1 MTKNKPHKIRIRFI
15 LSIALIVFLTPLL
28 NKEYH
33 NIFPPTTQP
42 KEQTAIALLM
52 NLLGEFRTS
61 IAALFYIKSEEYFH
75 ELEAMQ
81 NWKEQTETMPLF
93 RLVTLLDPHMIQ
105 AYDVASYHLAV
116 DLKKVQEGLDFLNEG
131 LANNPNNPELHFT
144 AALIHFMQTQNYEE
158 AVNHAKIA
166 QSLAADATMLAN
178 IIRIKA
184 YALYRQ
190 KKFHESL
197 ESFQELLKLLQEDSN
212 FNEDD
217 PAISGLKTKI
227 SELKQLLSPTN

>member
-1 MTKNKPHKIRIRFI
+1 MIKKRLHKTKIRFVLLIIFFI
-15 LSIALIVFLTPLL
+15 LLTPFL

-33 NIFPPTTQP
+33 NIFPPAIQP
-42 KEQTAIALLM
+42 KEQAATALLM
-52 NLLGEFRTS
+52 NFLGEFRTS

-131 LANNPNNPELHFT
+131 LTNNPNNPELHFT
-144 AALIHFMQTQNYEE
+144 AALIHFMRTQNYEE
-158 AVNHAKIA
+158 AVNHAKTA
-166 QSLAADATMLAN
+166 QAFTTDKMMLGN

-184 YALYRQ
+184 YSLLRQ
-190 KKFHESL
+190 KRVQESL
-197 ESFQELLKLLQEDSN
+197 ESFQELLKLLQEDPN

-217 PAISGLKTKI
+217 PAIRGLKTKI
-227 SELKQLLSPTN
+227 NELKQLLSPTK